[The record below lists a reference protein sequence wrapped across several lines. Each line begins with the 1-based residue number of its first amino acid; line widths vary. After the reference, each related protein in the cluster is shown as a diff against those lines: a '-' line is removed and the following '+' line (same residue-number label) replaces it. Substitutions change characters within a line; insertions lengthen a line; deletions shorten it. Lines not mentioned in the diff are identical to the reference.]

1 MNRSNRFSVLRPTL
15 RVRACLAA
23 FLVAAL
29 LSGPAF
35 AGGATYCVN
44 CSTNYTQL
52 SQYAK
57 DIQGVIEQAQTV
69 QNTLQSS
76 MYLGQSLQQLDPTT
90 LAGLSGNPLSS
101 VQGLAA
107 QYNTLGGLTS
117 SYNGLLS
124 QMTAFQTGAQ
134 QNNMTPNQYL
144 QFQATQARAG
154 NTQYQQQI
162 KMEQQAITNANQE
175 SAQLQLE
182 TAKSATVTSP
192 VNGMQQLLASNVKTQ
207 QLLVTLN
214 KNMEI
219 ANLNA
224 AQAGSAANGNKAA
237 DAASEQQA
245 LALQNQLQQVQYTL
259 PSNGSLGASS
269 NAAQVATFTPP
280 VPTSPPGSGG

>member
-1 MNRSNRFSVLRPTL
+1 MRELNRGIGVARRFLLRA
-15 RVRACLAA
+15 VA
-23 FLVAAL
+23 FVAMAAL
-29 LSGPAF
+29 AGPAL

-44 CSTNYTQL
+44 CSTTFTQL

-57 DIQGVIEQAQTV
+57 DIQGVLEQAQTV

-76 MYLGQSLQQLDPTT
+76 MYLKQSLQQLDPAT

-101 VQGLAA
+101 VQSLAS
-107 QYNTLGGLTS
+107 QYNTLGGMTN

-124 QMTAFQTGAQ
+124 QLTAFQMGAQ
-134 QNNMTPNQYL
+134 QNNMTPDQYL

-182 TAKSATVTSP
+182 AAKSATVTSQ
-192 VNGMQQLLASNVKTQ
+192 VDGMQQLLASNIKTQ

-237 DAASEQQA
+237 NVADSQNAQA
-245 LALQNQLQQVQYTL
+245 LQKELQNVQYTL
-259 PSNGSLGASS
+259 PSNSSLNGTTSTQLPTLAPPIVPS
-269 NAAQVATFTPP
+269 N
-280 VPTSPPGSGG
+280 GG

>member
-1 MNRSNRFSVLRPTL
+1 MHHFIRSFGAARRLL
-15 RVRACLAA
+15 VRAGVLLAC
-23 FLVAAL
+23 VL
-29 LSGPAF
+29 LAGPAF

-76 MYLGQSLQQLDPTT
+76 MYLQQSLQQLDPAT
-90 LAGLSGNPLSS
+90 LAGLSGNPLAS
-101 VQGLAA
+101 VQGLAQ

-134 QNNMTPNQYL
+134 QNNMTPDQYL
-144 QFQATQARAG
+144 QFQAVQAKAG

-182 TAKSATVTSP
+182 AAKSGTVTSQ
-192 VNGMQQLLASNVKTQ
+192 VNGMQQLLASNIKTQ

-237 DAASEQQA
+237 DIASAQQA
-245 LALQNQLQQVQYTL
+245 QALQKSLQGIQYTL
-259 PSNGSLGASS
+259 PTNSSLNQSGGT
-269 NAAQVATFTPP
+269 AAALPSLNPP
-280 VPTSPPGSGG
+280 VVPPGGG